1 MREFVNWRRIPPKIP
16 HATAGAEYS
25 NLHIAFNRVL
35 DYVKTDKRYLIELEF
50 PSRVEVA
57 LFERF
62 LLSTSIRV
70 AFYSSS
76 PNAKPRIFMIHPGL
90 DDTVAFNVV
99 WKWACAEMAR
109 IQSAI
114 AMEFPGYSPGKVLA
128 IGVIQPNG
136 SIGISDIGYPVKV
149 YGTSNM
155 AKLDGLFQ
163 NPPDTLKRH
172 LKKCE
177 EDSDYN
183 EAVTYAGQA
192 LGFAGANEW
201 ANLYRAFEVIR
212 DQFGGDKGIIERLPA
227 CSKNDIDRFT
237 RTVNHQEA
245 IGAFSRHARLN
256 HQPPPN
262 PISFDDAVTFV
273 MTLLKAWLESRE

>member
-1 MREFVNWRRIPPKIP
+1 MGELVNWRRIPPKIP

-25 NLHIAFNRVL
+25 SLQITFNRVL

-50 PSRVEVA
+50 PSKVEVA

-62 LLSTSIRV
+62 LLSTSIRLV
-70 AFYSSS
+70 FYGSSAD
-76 PNAKPRIFMIHPGL
+76 AKPRTFMIHPEL
-90 DDTVAFNVV
+90 DDTVAFDVA

-114 AMEFPGYSPGKVLA
+114 AMEFPAYSPGKVLA
-128 IGVIQPNG
+128 IGVLQPNG
-136 SIGISDIGYPVKV
+136 SIGISDNGYPVKV

-155 AKLDGLFQ
+155 PELDRLFK

-172 LKKCE
+172 RKKCD
-177 EDSDYN
+177 EDSDYR
-183 EAVTYAGQA
+183 EAAAYAGQA
-192 LGFAGANEW
+192 LGFPGANEW
-201 ANLYRAFEVIR
+201 ANLYRTFEVLKDR
-212 DQFGGDKGIIERLPA
+212 FGGDKAIIEHLRV
-227 CSKNDIDRFT
+227 CSKNDIERFT

-262 PISFDDAVTFV
+262 PLSFEEAVSFI
-273 MTLLKAWLESRE
+273 MTLLKAWLDSAE